1 MSCNTGTG
9 LEMIQNNNCSTYSG
23 GEKRKISIAL
33 SLIGD
38 PRVIF
43 LDEPTRG
50 ADPISRRKLY
60 DIINQSKYSGQAIVM
75 SSHRYVKKCKFIT
88 FKKYKMNTSLNQL
101 VVIYQNKTYGVSNF
115 KYLPIY
121 SPADHLFIFIRNTN
135 RRTE

>member
-1 MSCNTGTG
+1 MSCNTVTG
-9 LEMIQNNNCSTYSG
+9 LETIQNNICSTYSG

-38 PRVIF
+38 PHVIF

-75 SSHRYVKKCKFIT
+75 SSHRYVIT
-88 FKKYKMNTSLNQL
+88 KYKMNASLIKL
-101 VVIYQNKTYGVSNF
+101 VIYQNKTYGISNF
-115 KYLPIY
+115 NYLPTY
-121 SPADHLFIFIRNTN
+121 NPADHLFLLIRNN
-135 RRTE
+135 SRKTELL